1 MYKNPALLSPSIVD
15 KMTHVQDKSKH
26 QEFYY
31 RVDHQRMQGIDL
43 FNDVDKSSNFQS
55 YFSKSMN
62 L

>member
-26 QEFYY
+26 PIFYY
-31 RVDHQRMQGIDL
+31 WLDHQWMQGVDL
-43 FNDVDKSSNFQS
+43 FNDVDKSSNFQG

-62 L
+62 H